1 MAGIKI
7 VGVNEIQKGSY
18 MLFDGIPCKVTEV
31 SISKPGKHGHAKFRI
46 IGVGLLDEKKREVVM
61 PHRDVEVPIVEKRNA
76 QILSVNGNMANVMD
90 GETFEVF
97 DIEIPEELKAEC
109 LPGMVALYWD
119 IMNTR
124 TMKQVKPAE

>member
-7 VGVNEIQKGSY
+7 VGVNEISKGSY
-18 MLFDGIPCKVTEV
+18 MLFDGVPCRVSEV

-76 QILSVNGNMANVMD
+76 QVLSVSGNTANVMD
-90 GETFEVF
+90 IESFEVF
-97 DIEIPEELKAEC
+97 DIEIPEELKADC
-109 LPGMVALYWD
+109 VPGCVAMYWD

-124 TMKQVKPAE
+124 VMKQAKPAE

>member
-7 VGVNEIQKGSY
+7 VGVNEISKGSY
-18 MLFDGIPCKVTEV
+18 MLFDGVPCRVSEV

-76 QILSVNGNMANVMD
+76 QVLSVSGNMANVMD
-90 GETFEVF
+90 IESFEVF
-97 DIEIPEELKAEC
+97 DIEIPEELKADC
-109 LPGMVALYWD
+109 VPGCVAMYWD
-119 IMNTR
+119 IMSTKV
-124 TMKQVKPAE
+124 MKQAKPAE